1 MVKEIDG
8 HTRLLG
14 VMATP
19 IRHSMS
25 PAMHNA
31 AFKKLGLNNVYL
43 AFEVGNDSLAQAVES
58 IRTLDM
64 MGINVSMPNKQKIIP
79 YLDELDI
86 SAELNQAVNT
96 VVNYNGH
103 LKGYTTDGIGFV
115 TDLQKKGHPIKG
127 QSIVIAGAGG
137 AGTPIAIQC
146 AMAGAKE
153 IRIFNQK
160 GSHFDNVERNV
171 QIINEETASQ
181 ASGYDLADQ
190 ESFKKALDQCDI
202 YCDATSVGMS
212 PLQNQSLINDTSFFH
227 PDMVVYDVVYSPR
240 ETKLMQIAKES
251 GVKEVYNGLGMMV
264 EQGAAAF
271 KLWTGEDMP
280 VEFIK
285 QTLFEE

>member
-1 MVKEIDG
+1 MKQMIDG

-31 AFKKLGLNNVYL
+31 AFEKLGLNNVYL
-43 AFEVGNDSLAQAVES
+43 AFEVGNDDLEQAVNS
-58 IRTLDM
+58 IRVLDM
-64 MGINVSMPNKQKIIP
+64 IGVNVSMPNKQKIIP

-96 VVNYNGH
+96 VVNNDGY
-103 LKGYTTDGIGFV
+103 LKGYTTDGVGFV
-115 TDLQKKGHPIKG
+115 TDLQKKGHPIKN

-153 IRIFNQK
+153 IKIFNEQ
-160 GSHFDNVERNV
+160 GPHFKNVARNV
-171 QIINEETASQ
+171 AIINERTNSNATGEDLNNQTAFKEAL
-181 ASGYDLADQ
+181 AS
-190 ESFKKALDQCDI
+190 CDI

-212 PLQNQSLINDTSFFH
+212 PLQDQSLINHASYFH
-227 PDMVVYDVVYSPR
+227 SDMVVYDVVYSPR
-240 ETKLMQIAKES
+240 ETKLMTVAKKA
-251 GVKEVYNGLGMMV
+251 GVKEVYNGLGMMI

-271 KLWTGEDMP
+271 KLWTGEEMP
-280 VEFIK
+280 VGFIK
-285 QTLFEE
+285 QTLF

>member
-1 MVKEIDG
+1 MNQIIDG

-31 AFKKLGLNNVYL
+31 AFEKLGLNNVYL
-43 AFEVGNDSLAQAVES
+43 AFEVGNDDLEKAVNS
-58 IRTLDM
+58 IRVLDM
-64 MGINVSMPNKQKIIP
+64 IGVNVSMPNKHKIIP

-96 VVNYNGH
+96 VVNTEGH
-103 LKGYTTDGIGFV
+103 LKGYTTDGVGFV
-115 TDLQKKGHPIKG
+115 TDLQKKGHLIKN

-153 IRIFNQK
+153 IKIFNEQ
-160 GSHFDNVERNV
+160 GPHFKNIARNV
-171 QIINEETASQ
+171 AIINERTNSNATGEDVNNQ
-181 ASGYDLADQ
+181 AAFKEALAN
-190 ESFKKALDQCDI
+190 CNI

-212 PLQNQSLINDTSFFH
+212 PLQDQSLINDASYFH
-227 PDMVVYDVVYSPR
+227 SDMVVYDVVYSPR
-240 ETKLMQIAKES
+240 ETKLMTVAKNA

-271 KLWTGEDMP
+271 KLWTGEEMP

-285 QTLFEE
+285 ETLF